1 MTDRL
6 RARVGPREPASVEE
20 ILSTER
26 PPRLVLR
33 FALYTA
39 VGLAFAAASVLLFVR
54 HVERGRTERAAT
66 FQAQV
71 VARAVSDRLRPT
83 DFEGT
88 LTARRQAALRKLLGR
103 DILGKE
109 VLRVE
114 LVGDDGVVRHSSDP
128 KRVGDAVHDRTLV
141 RGALEGA
148 TVSDMTRVETPGGR
162 SLDVLE
168 AFSPIAF
175 GNRGAGVI
183 VVSQDYAPIARAEQ
197 RAVLPVVLVF
207 ELVLLGLWVSLFPI
221 LGRVT
226 RRLRRQIDT
235 IRHQALHD
243 ALTCLPNRSLFRAR
257 LEEALAA
264 GNDSRLSVMILDLD
278 RFKEVN
284 DTLGHGHGDRLLQ
297 ELGQRLPTVLR
308 SGELVARLGGDEF
321 GVLSSE
327 ATDPAA
333 AVALAERL
341 RATLAAPFELGGVSI
356 EVQASVGIALAPDH
370 GRDAET
376 LLRHA
381 DTAMYAAKP
390 GGAPQLYLPEHD
402 SGSPERLALAGDLRR
417 ALEAGEL
424 TVYYQPQIDLRAGTV
439 RGVEALV
446 RWRHPRRG
454 FLSPDEFL
462 PAAEQA
468 GLMRSLTRFVLE
480 EALGQCRAWHNAGT
494 PLDVAVNLSGRDLVD
509 TRLPDEVVRALAE
522 HGLDPGV
529 LQLEITE
536 GTLLTESM
544 RGVAV
549 LDRLAANGV
558 RIAIDDFGVGYSA
571 LGHLRRLPVS
581 VLKIDKSF
589 VQQMPSEQTDAL
601 IVRSTID
608 LAHSLGLEVVA
619 EGVEEPETLALLEA
633 ARCDLAQGYCISR
646 PLPAEDLTTWLAAR
660 PLPEPL
666 PAPTELAARV
676 HRLAPRPASDAASA

>member
-1 MTDRL
+1 
-6 RARVGPREPASVEE
+6 VEE
-20 ILSTER
+20 ILSSDK

-39 VGLAFAAASVLLFVR
+39 VGLALAAASVLMFVR
-54 HVERGRTERAAT
+54 HFERGRTERSAT
-66 FQAQV
+66 MQAQV
-71 VARAVSDRLRPT
+71 VARAVSDRLRPV
-83 DFEGT
+83 DFAG
-88 LTARRQAALRKLLGR
+88 AVQGRRRAALTELLDH
-103 DILGKE
+103 DILGSD

-114 LVGDDGVVRHSSDP
+114 LVGRDGRVSFSSDAG
-128 KRVGDAVHDRTLV
+128 RIGQAVHDPALV
-141 RGALEGA
+141 RGALDGA
-148 TVSDMTRVETPGGR
+148 TVSDMTRIATQDGR
-162 SLDVLE
+162 RLDVLE

-175 GNRGAGVI
+175 GDRGAGVI
-183 VVSQDYAPIARAEQ
+183 VLSQDYAPIARAEQ
-197 RAVLPVVLVF
+197 RAVLPVILVF
-207 ELVLLGLWVSLFPI
+207 ELVLLGLWFSLFPI

-226 RRLRRQIDT
+226 RRLRRQIET

-243 ALTCLPNRSLFRAR
+243 GLTDLPNRLLFRGK

-264 GNDSRLSVMILDLD
+264 ADDRRLAVMILDLD

-297 ELGQRLPTVLR
+297 ELAQRLPAALR
-308 SGELVARLGGDEF
+308 PGEIVARLGGDEF
-321 GVLSSE
+321 GVLSPE
-327 ATDPAA
+327 ATDATTA
-333 AVALAERL
+333 IALAERL
-341 RATLAAPFELGGVSI
+341 RAALASPFEVGGVSI

-370 GRDAET
+370 GTDAET
-376 LLRHA
+376 LVRRA

-390 GGAPQLYLPEHD
+390 GGAPQIYLSEHD

-417 ALEAGEL
+417 ALEAREL
-424 TVYYQPQIDLRAGTV
+424 VVYYQPQIDLRSGAV

-454 FLSPDEFL
+454 FLAPDEFL
-462 PAAEQA
+462 PVAEQA
-468 GLMRSLTRFVLE
+468 GLMRPVTRHVLE
-480 EALGQCRAWHNAGT
+480 EALRQCRSWHNHGS
-494 PLDVAVNLSGRDLVD
+494 PLEVAVNLSGRDLVD
-509 TRLPDEVVRALAE
+509 MRLPDEVARALAE
-522 HGLDPGV
+522 HGLDPAM

-536 GTLLTESM
+536 GTLLTEST

-549 LDRLAANGV
+549 LDRLAELGV

-589 VQQMPSEQTDAL
+589 VQRMASERSDAL

-619 EGVEEPETLALLEA
+619 EGVEEPETLVQLEGA
-633 ARCDLAQGYCISR
+633 NCDLAQGYCISR
-646 PLPAEDLTTWLAAR
+646 PLPADDLTAWLAAR
-660 PLPEPL
+660 PAPRPV
-666 PAPTELAARV
+666 APTARV
-676 HRLAPRPASDAASA
+676 HRLAPRPAPSAATG